1 MILELHDVVSGYG
14 RSASVRGVTAA
25 FHEGSATTVI
35 GPNGTGKSTLMKAVG
50 GLLVGVRMRTC
61 RRSGARTIAG
71 SAPRMAGESMT
82 ALRSE

>member
-1 MILELHDVVSGYG
+1 M
-14 RSASVRGVTAA
+14 
-25 FHEGSATTVI
+25 I